1 MRSVKFRRVAK
12 ELFDDNG
19 LRAHGCNPRKQN
31 ADHVFAAQ
39 IACMGKIAW
48 VGTHGWDGLCV
59 QKSLVTLTV
68 WKRRLLHRAQG
79 LSCLWKLDDSI
90 PSPSLSSRWQKS
102 AHFSSVIS
110 PYRSCLWHVRH
121 KRQPPLHA
129 SYLNISSPTSG
140 VGSQGCRQLDPA
152 QLRPPPACTCC
163 VCHRKE

>member
-1 MRSVKFRRVAK
+1 MGAIPGNKMLTTFLQRR
-12 ELFDDNG
+12 L
-19 LRAHGCNPRKQN
+19 H
-31 ADHVFAAQ
+31 
-39 IACMGKIAW
+39 AW
-48 VGTHGWDGLCV
+48 VRLHGWAHMGGTDYVSRKVSMCND
-59 QKSLVTLTV
+59 LVPPTASSILLRLNV